1 VTASDGLYTASVDGA
16 GSIFVARLA
25 LALPPDRAGI
35 IVERPVAAPATDA
48 TTALGRRSVSVVSAE
63 SRLEWFEISRAE
75 LVRVALDMA
84 RMSHIGSVTIC
95 PVGVSPG
102 RTAMA
107 HTIGAVL
114 RAQRGP
120 GHSVVMCAT
129 CPPFGQGTTA
139 IPHEYTITSEATGE
153 RQTRIAWEIITW
165 PQIPD
170 WLGYLSPSTVAA

>member
-75 LVRVALDMA
+75 LVPGDHRDPARVHD
-84 RMSHIGSVTIC
+84 H
-95 PVGVSPG
+95 VGG
-102 RTAMA
+102 DR
-107 HTIGAVL
+107 GAADTDHVGD
-114 RAQRGP
+114 R
-120 GHSVVMCAT
+120 H
-129 CPPFGQGTTA
+129 
-139 IPHEYTITSEATGE
+139 
-153 RQTRIAWEIITW
+153 
-165 PQIPD
+165 
-170 WLGYLSPSTVAA
+170 VAADP